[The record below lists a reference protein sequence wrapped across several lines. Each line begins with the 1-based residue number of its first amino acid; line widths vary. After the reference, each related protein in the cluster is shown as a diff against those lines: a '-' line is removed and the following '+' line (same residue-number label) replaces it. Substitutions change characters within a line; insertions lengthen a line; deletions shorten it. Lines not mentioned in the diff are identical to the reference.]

1 MRACD
6 PFRTSLRERTL
17 DPCERELRAEL
28 ASPPMREGRPSKALR
43 PPRATRPLWL
53 TDPSREDE
61 AAREVREERMLDL
74 SRSRRFDE
82 EAAPCASRFLAMS
95 TLR

>member
-6 PFRTSLRERTL
+6 PRWASLRERTL
-17 DPCERELRAEL
+17 DPCERELREEL
-28 ASPPMREGRPSKALR
+28 APPLVRERCPSEVLR

-61 AAREVREERMLDL
+61 AAREVREERVLDL
-74 SRSRRFDE
+74 S
-82 EAAPCASRFLAMS
+82 
-95 TLR
+95 